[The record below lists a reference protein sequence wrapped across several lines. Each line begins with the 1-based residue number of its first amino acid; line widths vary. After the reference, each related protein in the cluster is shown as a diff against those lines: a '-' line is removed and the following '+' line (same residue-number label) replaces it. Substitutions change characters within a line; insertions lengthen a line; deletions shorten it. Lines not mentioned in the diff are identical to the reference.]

1 MENKIVMNNRPNAW
15 SISGWIFA
23 VVLLAIGVLN
33 IVLVHPVPGV
43 IYLLLSVV
51 YLPPANAMLKEKLDF
66 SIPLVVKIILGI
78 IIIMFTLGVSDLG
91 DMIDKL

>member
-33 IVLVHPVPGV
+33 IVLVHPVPGI

-78 IIIMFTLGVSDLG
+78 TIIMFTLGVSDLG